1 MLILMANESHLITY
15 LKPIWLENILNV
27 YILSISD
34 PPGPPEISGYI
45 EGETIR
51 LGQTITLVCT
61 AQGGNPLA
69 EIIWYKNGIKVDSSY
84 TTSGRASSN
93 TYSFVAST
101 EDNNARYRCES
112 KNDLSPT
119 PLSAEIILSVQ
130 CKYKIYIFIFFTL
143 HSRITTK

>member
-1 MLILMANESHLITY
+1 MTNSIILFGKVYESRVKIPNTSTNL
-15 LKPIWLENILNV
+15 PMVILTIF
-27 YILSISD
+27 YISD

-61 AQGGNPLA
+61 AEGGNPLA
-69 EIIWYKNGIKVDSSY
+69 EIIWYKNGIKVDYSY

-112 KNDLSPT
+112 KNELSPT

-130 CKYKIYIFIFFTL
+130 CKYTKITHIF
-143 HSRITTK
+143 SMQ

>member
-1 MLILMANESHLITY
+1 MLWFTVHDTLFLVWQYHFISFL
-15 LKPIWLENILNV
+15 
-27 YILSISD
+27 YILD

-61 AQGGNPLA
+61 AEGGNPLA
-69 EIIWYKNGIKVDSSY
+69 EIIWYKNGIKVDYSY

-112 KNDLSPT
+112 KNELSPT

-130 CKYKIYIFIFFTL
+130 CKYKDLFL
-143 HSRITTK
+143 M

>member
-1 MLILMANESHLITY
+1 M
-15 LKPIWLENILNV
+15 
-27 YILSISD
+27 
-34 PPGPPEISGYI
+34 
-45 EGETIR
+45 
-51 LGQTITLVCT
+51 CT

-143 HSRITTK
+143 HSRIFYNTLPAMHYIQPSKLICLIYTIILLDEL

>member
-1 MLILMANESHLITY
+1 M
-15 LKPIWLENILNV
+15 
-27 YILSISD
+27 
-34 PPGPPEISGYI
+34 
-45 EGETIR
+45 
-51 LGQTITLVCT
+51 CT

-130 CKYKIYIFIFFTL
+130 CKYKIYILYSSHYTL
-143 HSRITTK
+143 ALQPSKLICLIYTIILLDKL